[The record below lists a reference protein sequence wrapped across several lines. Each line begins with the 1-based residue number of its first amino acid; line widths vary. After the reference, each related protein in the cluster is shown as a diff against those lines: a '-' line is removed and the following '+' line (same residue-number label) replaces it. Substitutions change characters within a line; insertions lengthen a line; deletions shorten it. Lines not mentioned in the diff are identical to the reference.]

1 MGFFSKIKSNLTHGG
16 VKLQLQMPDK
26 ISLQDAFLPVTVN
39 LAAGDTPA
47 TIKKV
52 KVELIAESQDMAF
65 SQPSGSANPP
75 PPKIQQQTVAQAE
88 NNEQFTLGAGETKAV
103 NLQIIMN
110 QGNALQSELPQG
122 SAGASIA
129 HALGQLQSF
138 SESNNNANRYNY
150 SVNATAYVDGITF
163 EPSDSHPIQV
173 LKPGEIGGGI
183 KDYRVKL

>member
-75 PPKIQQQTVAQAE
+75 PPKIQQQTVAQ
-88 NNEQFTLGAGETKAV
+88 GAGETKAV
-103 NLQIIMN
+103 NLQITMN